1 MYLGIDLGTSN
12 SAIAGNEGGELRL
25 FKTTDGYDVMP
36 SAIMIDRRGA
46 TFVGKRAYDQDAFSP
61 ENVGKRFKRLMG
73 TTSPITFKSVGRTL
87 TPEEASSEIL
97 KALLAQARMSA
108 GEFIIEGAVVTI
120 PAAFNQMQCEA
131 TMRAASAAGIERV
144 GLLQE
149 PIAAAMASIADRQR
163 TNSALKDGQF
173 LVYDLGGGTFDAA
186 IVQSVGGTVNIVG
199 HEGVNMLGGT
209 DFDQAIV
216 NALVRPWLLE
226 TFDLPSDFQ
235 KEPAYARVLRIAAF
249 CAEKAKI
256 EVSAQQSSTIFADE
270 NQIGTR
276 DRAGRE
282 IYLDI
287 PLSRAQVEAL
297 VADQID
303 RSIDV
308 CRKLLAENG
317 YDTSDIDRV
326 VFIGGPTRMP
336 IVRSRVPEQLGITAD
351 LNSDPMTA
359 VAFGAAIF
367 SESRDW
373 KDGSSAPKKARSI
386 AHSQGP
392 VTIEY
397 GYPERTSDSRIRIRI
412 RPGTNVS
419 GRGYRLQV
427 DSDTGWTSG
436 QLALDST
443 NSINDVPVGRRGDNH
458 FRVIVFDAQGS
469 PLQQAETRFV
479 VKRTDA
485 TAAGT
490 PLTRTIYVKVL
501 EGGVGS
507 ERNALEALIEKGHLL
522 PANGVKDFRA
532 ANDLRPGDSGS
543 LDFEVYESEPGVSD
557 PKLSL
562 HVGAFRLA
570 STDLE
575 RGEVIR
581 RGDPARVYWTLDE
594 NQLLDCELEIEG
606 KGIGRRFKTGKM
618 FTQQGAQKNFEGQE
632 GEALARTVLDTA
644 QAELNDLE
652 KTLGSRAAAEANEL
666 EHRIDL
672 QRQNLKASYEADT
685 NRSIAEEGRAIRLE
699 ISKIKDRRENVGD
712 VLHADLEALLGAF
725 DGAIR
730 PNAEASAIER
740 FDRLTRQA
748 RESIAR
754 GDTEDARKSI
764 SEMRAI
770 CFDEARKQPGFV
782 VDTFLEVARERH
794 VAIDKALHDRLVDSG
809 KASIE
814 RNDLYGLRAVIAQ
827 MIENRYPIDAKDSA
841 KVTLAGLMRW

>member
-12 SAIAGNEGGELRL
+12 SAIAGNDGRDIRV
-25 FKTTDGYDVMP
+25 FKTADGYDVLP

-46 TFVGKRAYDQDAFSP
+46 MFVGKRAYEQDAFSP

-73 TTSPITFKSVGRTL
+73 TTSPLSFKSAGRTM

-108 GEFIIEGAVVTI
+108 GEFVVDGAIVTI

-131 TMRAASAAGIERV
+131 TMRAAGMAGIERI

-163 TNSALKDGQF
+163 ANSVLKDGQF
-173 LVYDLGGGTFDAA
+173 LVYDLGGGTFDVA

-199 HEGVNMLGGT
+199 HGGVNMLGGS
-209 DFDQAIV
+209 DFDRSIV
-216 NALVRPWLLE
+216 NSVVRPWLMDQ
-226 TFDLPSDFQ
+226 FDLPSDFQ

-249 CAEKAKI
+249 FSEEAKI
-256 EVSAQQSSTIFADE
+256 KLSAEPSTTISADE
-270 NQIGTR
+270 SQIGTR

-282 IYLDI
+282 MYLDI
-287 PLSRAQVEAL
+287 PLTRAQVEGL
-297 VADQID
+297 VVDQID
-303 RSIDV
+303 RSIEV
-308 CRKLLAENG
+308 CRKLLTENG

-336 IVRSRVPEQLGITAD
+336 IVRSRVPEQLGIAAD

-367 SESRDW
+367 AESRDW
-373 KDGSSAPKKARSI
+373 KGGTSTAKKSRTTI
-386 AHSQGP
+386 QSQGP
-392 VTIEY
+392 VNIEY
-397 GYPERTSDSRIRIRI
+397 GYPERTSDNRVRIRV
-412 RPGTNVS
+412 RPGPGVT
-419 GRGYRLQV
+419 GRGYRLQI

-436 QLALDST
+436 QLALDDTS
-443 NSINDVPVGRRGDNH
+443 SINDVPVGRRGENH
-458 FRVIVFDAQGS
+458 FRVVVFDGS
-469 PLQQAETRFV
+469 GTPIRQAETRFV
-479 VKRTDA
+479 VIRTDA

-490 PLTRTIYVKVL
+490 PLTHTISVKVV
-501 EGGVGS
+501 EGPAGA
-507 ERNALEALIEKGHLL
+507 ERNTLEALIEKGHPL

-532 ANDLRPGDSGS
+532 ANDLKPGDGGT
-543 LDFEVYESEPGVSD
+543 LDFEVYESELGVSD

-562 HVGAFRLA
+562 HVGAFRLP

-575 RGEVIR
+575 RGEIIR
-581 RGDPARVYWTLDE
+581 RGDRVRVYWSLDE

-618 FTQQGAQKNFEGQE
+618 FTQQGAQKNFEGKE

-644 QAELNDLE
+644 QAELVELE
-652 KTLGSRAAAEANEL
+652 KTLGSRAADEAAELAN
-666 EHRIDL
+666 RIGR

-685 NRSIAEEGRAIRLE
+685 NRSIAEEARSIRQD
-699 ISKIKDRRENVGD
+699 ISKIKDRRENVSD
-712 VLHADLEALLGAF
+712 VLRAELESLVAAF

-730 PNAEASAIER
+730 PSADSAALDR
-740 FDRLTRQA
+740 FDRLARQTRD
-748 RESIAR
+748 SIAR
-754 GDTEDARKSI
+754 GNIDDAKKSI
-764 SEMRAI
+764 SEMRAT

-782 VDTFLEVARERH
+782 IDMFLELARERH
-794 VAIDKALHDRLVDSG
+794 FAVDKALHDRLVEAG
-809 KASIE
+809 KASID
-814 RNDLYGLRAVIAQ
+814 RNDLYGLRAVIGQ
-827 MIENRYPIDAKDSA
+827 ILENRYPIDVKDSP
-841 KVTLAGLMRW
+841 KVALAGLMKW